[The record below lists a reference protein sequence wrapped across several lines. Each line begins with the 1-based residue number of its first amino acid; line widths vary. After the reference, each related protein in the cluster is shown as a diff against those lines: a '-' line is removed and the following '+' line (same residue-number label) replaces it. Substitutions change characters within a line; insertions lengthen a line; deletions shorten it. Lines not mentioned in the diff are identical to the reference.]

1 MLLAHNL
8 PQNFPVGVTV
18 VGASPPAVTDLFE
31 NFTIREKWAGAGAR
45 PSARPTPLPL
55 LVLPVLLAALLMMP
69 LRAKAAE
76 YACDAVIPVSMELNG
91 THDEKFEVTI
101 ELAEKADPDT
111 PMPAEEACSLLLGDG
126 ENGGFSIRYTEPGD
140 YFYVIRQT
148 AGSTAYMSYD
158 TTVYEVQVQVT
169 NDTAE
174 DGTTT
179 LKYQVVANDVET
191 PTEKAAA
198 LADRESGGACVPEY
212 LRPADTD
219 AGRAPG
225 HCRGHRKRHLG
236 RHAHAETGLHPAA
249 DQRRFAAD
257 RAGGGAGAGCRGHRG
272 AGGAARAE
280 KQAGRPVIIRSQIE
294 NCPPAI
300 RRNGWRAVFA
310 VNPAAEARSGRRRC
324 GAPKRRLLRC

>member
-1 MLLAHNL
+1 MNQA
-8 PQNFPVGVTV
+8 
-18 VGASPPAVTDLFE
+18 
-31 NFTIREKWAGAGAR
+31 IRKLSG
-45 PSARPTPLPL
+45 L

-198 LADRESGGACVPEY
+198 LAFLNTYAPPTPTPDEHPDIAEGIANGTWGGAPT
-212 LRPADTD
+212 AT
-219 AGRAPG
+219 PG
-225 HCRGHRKRHLG
+225 
-236 RHAHAETGLHPAA
+236 
-249 DQRRFAAD
+249 
-257 RAGGGAGAGCRGHRG
+257 
-272 AGGAARAE
+272 
-280 KQAGRPVIIRSQIE
+280 
-294 NCPPAI
+294 
-300 RRNGWRAVFA
+300 A
-310 VNPAAEARSGRRRC
+310 VNLNALLPQTSDNLPLTALVVVLVLAAA
-324 GAPKRRLLRC
+324 AIVVLVVLRVRKNKQDGQQ

>member
-1 MLLAHNL
+1 MNQA
-8 PQNFPVGVTV
+8 
-18 VGASPPAVTDLFE
+18 
-31 NFTIREKWAGAGAR
+31 IRKLSG
-45 PSARPTPLPL
+45 L

-174 DGTTT
+174 DGTTLDYT
-179 LKYQVVANDVET
+179 VTAYDASIPEPASENKVRALSFLNTYAPPTPTPDEHPDIAEGIANGTWGGTPTPTPTAQTTAIPQTSDDLPLGLLIVVAI
-191 PTEKAAA
+191 AAA
-198 LADRESGGACVPEY
+198 GAVCGLVV
-212 LRPADTD
+212 L
-219 AGRAPG
+219 
-225 HCRGHRKRHLG
+225 RKRS
-236 RHAHAETGLHPAA
+236 
-249 DQRRFAAD
+249 
-257 RAGGGAGAGCRGHRG
+257 
-272 AGGAARAE
+272 
-280 KQAGRPVIIRSQIE
+280 KQ
-294 NCPPAI
+294 
-300 RRNGWRAVFA
+300 
-310 VNPAAEARSGRRRC
+310 
-324 GAPKRRLLRC
+324 

>member
-1 MLLAHNL
+1 MNQA
-8 PQNFPVGVTV
+8 
-18 VGASPPAVTDLFE
+18 
-31 NFTIREKWAGAGAR
+31 IRKLSG
-45 PSARPTPLPL
+45 S

-198 LADRESGGACVPEY
+198 LAFLNTYAPPTPTPDEHPDIAEGIENGTWGGAPT
-212 LRPADTD
+212 AT
-219 AGRAPG
+219 PG
-225 HCRGHRKRHLG
+225 
-236 RHAHAETGLHPAA
+236 
-249 DQRRFAAD
+249 
-257 RAGGGAGAGCRGHRG
+257 
-272 AGGAARAE
+272 
-280 KQAGRPVIIRSQIE
+280 
-294 NCPPAI
+294 
-300 RRNGWRAVFA
+300 A
-310 VNPAAEARSGRRRC
+310 VNLNALLPQTSDDLPLTALVVVLVLAAA
-324 GAPKRRLLRC
+324 AIVVLVVLRVRKNKQDGQQ